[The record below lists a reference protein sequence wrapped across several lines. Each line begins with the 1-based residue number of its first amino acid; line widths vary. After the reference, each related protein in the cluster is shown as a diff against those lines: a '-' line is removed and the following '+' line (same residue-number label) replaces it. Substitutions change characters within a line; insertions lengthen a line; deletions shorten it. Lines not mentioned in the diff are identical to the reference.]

1 MKYSTKLSDAV
12 HIMVFIE
19 LSNQITLTST
29 EIAASIQTNPAYV
42 RQLMA
47 KLKAAGLIQ
56 SRRGQAKPCLDR
68 KPEEI
73 TLLDVYRAV
82 EGTKPLLHLDTHTNP
97 ECHVGVYIQYAL
109 QDYYDEIQQEAEK
122 RMNEIHLSDV
132 IRTFREKY
140 EIQGGERDYASQKPG
155 RNKKKNIPLL
165 PESAKSPG
173 DVYSHAYRITGD
185 VRSLVAKASF
195 RSGRG
200 SGDQGFCPCL
210 PREIF
215 LSFKTCG
222 L

>member
-19 LSNQITLTST
+19 LSNQIILTST

-122 RMNEIHLSDV
+122 RMNEIRLSDV
-132 IRTFREKY
+132 IRTFRKKY
-140 EIQGGERDYASQKPG
+140 EIQGGERDYDS
-155 RNKKKNIPLL
+155 
-165 PESAKSPG
+165 
-173 DVYSHAYRITGD
+173 
-185 VRSLVAKASF
+185 
-195 RSGRG
+195 
-200 SGDQGFCPCL
+200 
-210 PREIF
+210 
-215 LSFKTCG
+215 
-222 L
+222 

>member
-1 MKYSTKLSDAV
+1 MPSSRAITVKEVYQEEAAVMKYSTKLSDAV

-19 LSNQITLTST
+19 LSEQIKLTST
-29 EIAASIQTNPAYV
+29 EIAVSIQTNPAYV

-56 SRRGQAKPCLDR
+56 SRQGQAKPCLGR
-68 KPEEI
+68 RPEEI
-73 TLLDVYRAV
+73 TLLNVYRAV

-140 EIQGGERDYASQKPG
+140 EKL
-155 RNKKKNIPLL
+155 KNMQ
-165 PESAKSPG
+165 
-173 DVYSHAYRITGD
+173 
-185 VRSLVAKASF
+185 
-195 RSGRG
+195 RG
-200 SGDQGFCPCL
+200 SRGYD
-210 PREIF
+210 
-215 LSFKTCG
+215 S
-222 L
+222 

>member
-140 EIQGGERDYASQKPG
+140 EIQGGERGYDS
-155 RNKKKNIPLL
+155 
-165 PESAKSPG
+165 
-173 DVYSHAYRITGD
+173 
-185 VRSLVAKASF
+185 
-195 RSGRG
+195 
-200 SGDQGFCPCL
+200 
-210 PREIF
+210 
-215 LSFKTCG
+215 
-222 L
+222 

>member
-42 RQLMA
+42 AQLMA
-47 KLKAAGLIQ
+47 KLKAPGLIQ
-56 SRRGQAKPCLDR
+56 SRRRHAKPCLDR

-140 EIQGGERDYASQKPG
+140 EIQGGERDYDS
-155 RNKKKNIPLL
+155 
-165 PESAKSPG
+165 
-173 DVYSHAYRITGD
+173 
-185 VRSLVAKASF
+185 
-195 RSGRG
+195 
-200 SGDQGFCPCL
+200 
-210 PREIF
+210 
-215 LSFKTCG
+215 
-222 L
+222 